1 MVLRPKIELA
11 HDLIEN
17 RFVYRADSYS
27 FQTLYPFCNENVSG
41 YLDFLDLKDKSLLT
55 VGSSADQA
63 ISAIARGCKDIT
75 VLDICPLT
83 EPYFYLKK
91 SAILSLSQEDF
102 EKLLFYKDYPRTFKY
117 NKDPFNIKVYPELLR
132 TLEQESPTSHDFWLT
147 LAETHSG
154 EMIRKNL
161 FTQDEEKPSTTR
173 QLTDYLKS
181 PETYEKT
188 RELIR
193 DVNPEFINANITH
206 RIPTNKKFDN
216 IVLSNLTTYLSYEQ
230 IKNLLESL
238 IPHINEGGKI
248 ILGYMYR
255 TDEYTKYQQEW
266 DVIYDMDRIKA
277 LDENISVK
285 SFQGV
290 KGVLHEIPS
299 MKDSVYVYQ
308 KKR

>member
-11 HDLIEN
+11 RDLIEN
-17 RFVYRADSYS
+17 RFVYRADAYS

-41 YLDFLDLKDKSLLT
+41 YLDLLDLKDKSLLT

-75 VLDICPLT
+75 ILDICPLT

-91 SAILSLSQEDF
+91 SAILSLSKADF
-102 EKLLFYKDYPRTFKY
+102 ERLLFYRDYPRTFKY
-117 NKDPFNIKVYPELLR
+117 NKKPFNIKAYPELLE
-132 TLEQESPTSHDFWLT
+132 TLETESTSSHDFWLSLSNT
-147 LAETHSG
+147 YSG

-173 QLTDYLKS
+173 QLTDYLKT
-181 PETYEKT
+181 PEIYEQT

-193 DVNPEFINANITH
+193 EIHPEFINANITH
-206 RIPTNKKFDN
+206 RIPTDKKFDN
-216 IVLSNLTTYLSYEQ
+216 IILSNLTTYLSYEQ
-230 IKNLLESL
+230 IQTLLESL
-238 IPHINEGGKI
+238 IPHLNEGGKI

-255 TDEYTKYQQEW
+255 TNEYSTYQQGW

-277 LDENISVK
+277 IDENISVQ

-290 KGVLHEIPS
+290 KGILHEMPS

-308 KKR
+308 KKK